1 MMGTPIA
8 TFTKG
13 NGPLIATAIHAG
25 GHMRRSL
32 LQYCLLDRAQRLR
45 EEDPFTDRIAQVAP
59 SRIVGERS
67 RFEVD
72 LNRPPQKAIYLKP
85 EDAWGLNVYND
96 LPWNERDA
104 SMALYDAFYNELR
117 AMMDEALRRHER
129 VVVFDVHS
137 YNHQRQ
143 GPGIDDDPEK
153 NPEVNI
159 GTGNMDRKAW
169 AAVVEATMEELRKP
183 MPSGRTLDVR
193 ENIKFKGGYFGKWQY
208 MNYGSRVCP
217 ISIEYKKIFMDEWT
231 GEPDMAMIE
240 DLRTHL
246 EMAAHKVMELM
257 HATTAAPR
265 G

>member
-1 MMGTPIA
+1 MTGPPIA

-32 LQYCLLDRAQRLR
+32 LQFCQLDRLQRLR
-45 EEDPFTDRIAQVAP
+45 EEDPCTDKIAQVAP

-85 EDAWGLNVYND
+85 EDAWGLNVYKD

-104 SMALYDAFYNELR
+104 SMALYDSFYHELR

-129 VVVFDVHS
+129 VVIFDVHS

-159 GTGNMDRKAW
+159 GTGNIDRKAW
-169 AAVVEATMEELRKP
+169 APVVDGMMQELRRP
-183 MPSGRTLDVR
+183 MRNGRVLDVR
-193 ENIKFKGGYFGKWQY
+193 ENIKFKGGYFGKWLY
-208 MNYGSRVCP
+208 DNYGSRVCP
-217 ISIEYKKIFMDEWT
+217 ISIEFKKIFMDEWT
-231 GEPDMAMIE
+231 GEPDLTMIE
-240 DLRTHL
+240 DLRAHL
-246 EMAAHKVMELM
+246 ELAAQRTIEIL
-257 HATTAAPR
+257 HATTPAER
-265 G
+265 E